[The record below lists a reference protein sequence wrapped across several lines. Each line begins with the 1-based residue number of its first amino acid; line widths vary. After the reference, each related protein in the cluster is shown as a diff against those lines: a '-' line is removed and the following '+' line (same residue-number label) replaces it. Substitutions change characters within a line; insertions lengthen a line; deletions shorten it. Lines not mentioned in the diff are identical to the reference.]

1 MHGLKTPA
9 FLGLRSS
16 SRPASPAPN
25 VSPPAM
31 TPLAAPTPGL
41 LAPTP
46 LDINVPASPIDG
58 TKDTK
63 DSLPLRRPLGK
74 LHLSAAFRRA
84 SPSPTPIPTA
94 GMDKTTTGTGSSYLD
109 ALALKLSEAAG
120 KAIASP
126 TPAHNSDGLLL
137 NGRRPLPLG
146 RGKALGQLIVSEMNA
161 AALNG
166 NDLLRA
172 SLRALHRPLNVLLSN
187 ISGLLAPLV
196 GAAPTNVLV
205 PSSGWVGNGAAQAHA
220 LGLVCMVGEL
230 LEALEGLPGDCNKV
244 GGEGLRSIKE
254 GLEGVIK
261 RVVNPVFAAVRTE
274 LGTLVDALEAAP
286 EPCAA
291 GAGKNKALVLVDQ
304 PAVVALQNAMPCA
317 MRVLARVGAVPGPVV
332 RGALAAC
339 DIAIVWRAMVA
350 LAHRRVSEPAAA
362 PTGAVTGSPTKTS
375 SGSFLGKS
383 HALGKASSGGA
394 APAAKSQTLGKT
406 PSLGALGASSVPA
419 SLTKRLTPPNTPP
432 AGRFGLLLPPSRPSS
447 PPGVLSPSA
456 QLAHDARVV
465 VGLLDALPKPAGE
478 DAREAVAEAFD
489 ALRAFA
495 ELLALLSASHIDR
508 QAIIDLVDG
517 ESADEGAGQE
527 EREELPALI
536 VLPALLRGKSVATLL
551 NIPEVEY
558 RERCLGG
565 FGRAEASEE
574 LVAKAVLRVW
584 GNAGVGVEGEWVKG
598 WLEEPDRVEEYVLWS
613 GPNVMR
619 LWFFEG
625 VIM

>member
-1 MHGLKTPA
+1 
-9 FLGLRSS
+9 
-16 SRPASPAPN
+16 
-25 VSPPAM
+25 M
-31 TPLAAPTPGL
+31 TPVVAPSSGPHTQ
-41 LAPTP
+41 PTP
-46 LDINVPASPIDG
+46 LDITTSSPLVHE
-58 TKDTK
+58 TKDNI
-63 DSLPLRRPLGK
+63 PVRRPLAK
-74 LHLSAAFRRA
+74 LHLASAFRRA
-84 SPSPTPIPTA
+84 SPSPSPSPSPAPTSV
-94 GMDKTTTGTGSSYLD
+94 MDKPTTATGSTYLD

-137 NGRRPLPLG
+137 NGRRPLPIG
-146 RGKALGQLIVSEMNA
+146 RGRALGQLIVSEMNA

-187 ISGLLAPLV
+187 VSGLLAPLV
-196 GAAPTNVLV
+196 GAAPHHVLV
-205 PSSGWVGNGAAQAHA
+205 PSNGWVGNGAPQAHA

-230 LEALEGLPGDCNKV
+230 LETLDGLPGDCTKV
-244 GGEGLRSIKE
+244 GGEGLRSIRE

-274 LGTLVDALEAAP
+274 LGALVDALELVP

-291 GAGKNKALVLVDQ
+291 GKKDKGLTADHTAIGV
-304 PAVVALQNAMPCA
+304 LQNAMPCA
-317 MRVLARVGAVPGPVV
+317 MRVLGRVAAIPGPVV
-332 RGALAAC
+332 RGGLAAC

-350 LAHRRVSEPAAA
+350 LAHRPIGEPSA
-362 PTGAVTGSPTKTS
+362 PTGTVSPTKTS

-383 HALGKASSGGA
+383 QSLGKTQSLGS
-394 APAAKSQTLGKT
+394 APTTKAQTLGKT
-406 PSLGALGASSVPA
+406 PSLGALGATSAVPA

-447 PPGVLSPSA
+447 PPSTLSPAA

-495 ELLALLSASHIDR
+495 ELLTLHSASHLDR

-517 ESADEGAGQE
+517 ESEDEAAGNQE
-527 EREELPALI
+527 HEELPALI
-536 VLPALLRGKSVATLL
+536 VLPVLLRGKSVAGLL
-551 NIPEVEY
+551 GIPEAEY
-558 RERCLGG
+558 RERCLAG

-574 LVAKAVLRVW
+574 VVAKAVLDAWV
-584 GNAGVGVEGEWVKG
+584 NAGMGGDVDWVKG
-598 WLEEPDRVEEYVLWS
+598 WLEGRAA
-613 GPNVMR
+613 
-619 LWFFEG
+619 
-625 VIM
+625 

>member
-1 MHGLKTPA
+1 MHGLKTPT
-9 FLGLRSS
+9 FLGLRGS
-16 SRPASPAPN
+16 SRPASPSPN
-25 VSPPAM
+25 ISPPAM
-31 TPLAAPTPGL
+31 APLVAPPSGL

-46 LDINVPASPIDG
+46 LDITAPASPIDG

-63 DSLPLRRPLGK
+63 DSLPLRRPLAK

-94 GMDKTTTGTGSSYLD
+94 GIDKTTTTAGSSYLD

-137 NGRRPLPLG
+137 NGRRPLPFG

-196 GAAPTNVLV
+196 GAAPINVLV
-205 PSSGWVGNGAAQAHA
+205 PTSGWVGNGAAQAHA
-220 LGLVCMVGEL
+220 LGLACMVGEL

-244 GGEGLRSIKE
+244 GGEGLRSTKE

-286 EPCAA
+286 DPCAA
-291 GAGKNKALVLVDQ
+291 CAGKTKTLVLVDQ

-350 LAHRRVSEPAAA
+350 LAHRHVGE
-362 PTGAVTGSPTKTS
+362 PTGVAGSPTKAG
-375 SGSFLGKS
+375 SGSLLGKS
-383 HALGKASSGGA
+383 HALGKAPAPGA
-394 APAAKSQTLGKT
+394 APAVKQQALGKT
-406 PSLGALGASSVPA
+406 PSLGAIGASSVPA

-489 ALRAFA
+489 ALRTFA
-495 ELLALLSASHIDR
+495 ELLALLSASHVDR

-517 ESADEGAGQE
+517 EPADQGAE
-527 EREELPALI
+527 EDREELPALI

-551 NIPEVEY
+551 NTPEAEY

-574 LVAKAVLRVW
+574 VVARAVLRVW
-584 GNAGVGVEGEWVKG
+584 AGAGLGAECEW
-598 WLEEPDRVEEYVLWS
+598 
-613 GPNVMR
+613 
-619 LWFFEG
+619 
-625 VIM
+625 

>member
-16 SRPASPAPN
+16 RPASPAPN
-25 VSPPAM
+25 ISPPAM
-31 TPLAAPTPGL
+31 TPLVAPTSGL
-41 LAPTP
+41 PAPTP
-46 LDINVPASPIDG
+46 LDITVPASLIDG
-58 TKDTK
+58 TKDNK
-63 DSLPLRRPLGK
+63 DSLPLRRPLGM

-94 GMDKTTTGTGSSYLD
+94 GIDKATTTGSSYLD

-120 KAIASP
+120 KAIAP
-126 TPAHNSDGLLL
+126 PAPAHNSDGLLL

-220 LGLVCMVGEL
+220 LGLACMVGEL
-230 LEALEGLPGDCNKV
+230 LEALESLPGDCNKV
-244 GGEGLRSIKE
+244 GGEGLRSTKE

-291 GAGKNKALVLVDQ
+291 CAGKNKALVLVDQ
-304 PAVVALQNAMPCA
+304 PAVVTLQNAMPCA
-317 MRVLARVGAVPGPVV
+317 MRVLARVSAVPGPVV

-350 LAHRRVSEPAAA
+350 LAHRHVGEPAAA
-362 PTGAVTGSPTKTS
+362 ASTGAVTASPTKTS

-383 HALGKASSGGA
+383 HGKTLSAGA
-394 APAAKSQTLGKT
+394 APAAKPQALGKM
-406 PSLGALGASSVPA
+406 PSLGAIGASSVPA

-447 PPGVLSPSA
+447 PPGILSPSA

-489 ALRAFA
+489 ALCAFA
-495 ELLALLSASHIDR
+495 DLLALLSASHLDR
-508 QAIIDLVDG
+508 QAIIDLVDS
-517 ESADEGAGQE
+517 ESADKGGAGNE
-527 EREELPALI
+527 EREELSALI
-536 VLPALLRGKSVATLL
+536 VLPALLRGKSVATVL

-574 LVAKAVLRVW
+574 VVAKAMLRAW
-584 GNAGVGVEGEWVKG
+584 GNVGVGVEGEWVRG
-598 WLEEPDRVEEYVLWS
+598 WLEGRA
-613 GPNVMR
+613 GM
-619 LWFFEG
+619 
-625 VIM
+625 